1 VTTRSRS
8 EPATGRETSLTKRCE
23 EIVRVAGRRFAEQGY
38 VATSMRE
45 IASACD
51 IKASSLYSHF
61 SSKTRILL
69 LLLEPLMSD
78 LEAAQ
83 GRALQ
88 RGHDGL
94 DTLRQMVREVLAAST
109 AHPDELTILHYSWP
123 QIREE
128 ADLVPIVAAATE
140 IFATWRRV
148 IEAGIAEGS
157 IRRDVD
163 SATAARMITGA
174 LQSVA
179 DDRRYQDRM
188 SILDERGFEK
198 GLHDLEAILV
208 RGLSPD
214 ESNPSSLPLESNAQ

>member
-8 EPATGRETSLTKRCE
+8 EPPASRETGLTKRSE
-23 EIVRVAGRRFAEQGY
+23 EIVQVAGRRFAEQGY
-38 VATSMRE
+38 VATSTRD

-83 GRALQ
+83 ARARR

-94 DTLRQMVREVLAAST
+94 DTLRQMIREVLAVST
-109 AHPDELTILHYSWP
+109 AYADEMTILHYSWP

-128 ADLVPIVAAATE
+128 ADLVPVVAAAAG

-157 IRRDVD
+157 IRMDVD

-198 GLHDLEAILV
+198 GLHDFEAILV
-208 RGLSPD
+208 RGLWPD
-214 ESNPSSLPLESNAQ
+214 ESGASSPPLESKTR